1 MSTPLHIPFRKSAP
15 LTPPLSTAIT
25 SYISSK
31 YDQHP
36 DMFKADLATIDKMRS
51 DAVNVRDAHGSEL
64 MKLGAYAAVLSAA
77 SGKFPVDIGADFT
90 WYPALGYNTQRP
102 LTQNNLQFE
111 RANIIYNL
119 ASLYSQLAVS
129 VSRSTSEGLR
139 QACNYFSCAAGT
151 FSHLRTEI
159 IPKMRS
165 LPPED
170 MDVMTLEALENL
182 MLAQA
187 QECFWQK
194 AVMDGMKDS
203 LISKLAAKVNDF
215 YAEARDIA
223 KQSDTVST
231 EWIHHMTAKHHHF
244 AAAAQYRAA
253 CDALEKSKYGEE
265 VARLQ
270 DALKCVNEGLRE
282 ESYVSKVVT
291 ADLKG
296 LKQKIADTLRRAE
309 KDNDLIYLAP
319 VPSKAELA
327 VLQRASMVKPI
338 VPKEIT
344 EASAKLV
351 AGGEYGPPLFQ
362 NLVPFAVHMAG
373 SIYVERR
380 DRAVNNI
387 IEELETLTVQLRETL
402 QSLNLPGS
410 LEALEKPLGLPPGLM
425 AHVQEVRQ
433 AGGVEG
439 LLRAYDDVTKIK
451 SNDKAVYEECVE
463 ILRLEEEE
471 DQKMRQRHG
480 TDRWLRKPSKEVE
493 SNPIKQIEEY
503 GSIIQ
508 SADNSDR
515 LIMEKIRMFEAPL
528 RLMQGSDSGLRDF
541 VPNSSRP
548 KMNVQVDKTATKLR
562 QLLDETSRFESAR
575 RRLIEQIRERGRAD
589 DITQALLTEAGKIE
603 LEQPMKPIEA
613 ADFETLFA
621 ERLRAYDEY
630 QSIKANEQQ
639 KQDSL
644 ATKIKDANT
653 AFVSSRKVDDSLK
666 EREQALQTLETAYAK
681 HQEVIGN
688 LDSGRKFYN
697 DLAKLLA
704 RLQQEAKGFVY
715 ARKYEA
721 EQMEMDITSAMSNLR
736 ISSTPAAAPIAQY
749 QQQPPPQPPVPQPVQ
764 PQAQAAPSRYS
775 TRSQAPTRQSETAT
789 PLPAPQ
795 AQRPLNVPSVPTI
808 QGGGVWT
815 PDQGIRFGPPAGG
828 AGRGR

>member
-15 LTPPLSTAIT
+15 LSPPLSTAIT

-36 DMFKADLATIDKMRS
+36 DMFKTDLATIDRMRA
-51 DAVNVRDAHGSEL
+51 DAVNVREPHASGL
-64 MKLGAYAAVLSAA
+64 TRLGAYAAVLSAA

-102 LTQNNLQFE
+102 ITQNNLQFE

-119 ASLYSQLAVS
+119 AALYSQLAVS
-129 VSRSTSEGLR
+129 VSRNTSEGLKL
-139 QACNYFSCAAGT
+139 ACNYFSFAAGT
-151 FSHLRTEI
+151 LSHLRSEV

-194 AVMDGMKDS
+194 AAMDGMKDA
-203 LISKLAAKVNDF
+203 LIAKLAAQVNDF

-223 KQSDTVST
+223 TQSDAVSA

-253 CDALEKSKYGEE
+253 CDALEKAKYGEE

-270 DALKCVNEGLRE
+270 DALKCANEGLKEAR
-282 ESYVSKVVT
+282 YISKVVIS
-291 ADLKG
+291 DLQG
-296 LKQKIADTLRRAE
+296 LKEKIQDTLKRAE
-309 KDNDLIYLAP
+309 KDNDVIYLDP

-327 VLQRASMVKPI
+327 VLGRRSMVKAA

-344 EASAKLV
+344 EAKEKLV
-351 AGGEYGPPLFQ
+351 VGGEYGPPLFQ
-362 NLVPFAVHMAG
+362 NLVPFAVHIAG

-387 IEELETLTVQLRETL
+387 IDELETLTVQLRETL
-402 QSLNLPGS
+402 SSLNLPGS

-425 AHVQEVRQ
+425 AHVEAVRQ
-433 AGGVEG
+433 AGGVDG

-451 SNDKAVYEECVE
+451 ASDKAVYEESVAM
-463 ILRLEEEE
+463 LRVEEEE
-471 DQKMRQRHG
+471 DQKMRSRHG
-480 TDRWLRKPSKEVE
+480 TDRWLRKPSKEAE
-493 SNPIKQIEEY
+493 GNPIKQIEEY

-548 KMNVQVDKTATKLR
+548 KMNVQVDRTVTKLR
-562 QLLDETSRFESAR
+562 QLLDETSRLESAR
-575 RRLIEQIRERGRAD
+575 RRLIEQIREKGKAD
-589 DITQALLTEAGKIE
+589 DITQALLAEVSKIE
-603 LEQPMKPIEA
+603 QDQPLKPIDA
-613 ADFETLFA
+613 ADFEILFA
-621 ERLRAYDEY
+621 QRLRAYDEY
-630 QSIKANEQQ
+630 QSLQAEEQN
-639 KQDSL
+639 KQDAL
-644 ATKIKDANT
+644 IEKIKEANS
-653 AFVSSRKVDDSLK
+653 AFLASRKVDDSLK
-666 EREQALQTLETAYAK
+666 ERETAIQALETAYTK

-688 LDSGRKFYN
+688 LESGRKFYN

-704 RLQQEAKGFVY
+704 RLQQEAKSFVY
-715 ARKYEA
+715 TRKYEA
-721 EQMEMDITSAMSNLR
+721 EQMEVDITSAMANLR
-736 ISSTPAAAPIAQY
+736 LSSTATAAPVAHY
-749 QQQPPPQPPVPQPVQ
+749 AQQQQRPPPPPQPVLQTPT
-764 PQAQAAPSRYS
+764 RYS
-775 TRSQAPTRQSETAT
+775 TRSQATTRQSENAT

-795 AQRPLNVPSVPTI
+795 AQRPLPVPSVP
-808 QGGGVWT
+808 QVQGGVWT
-815 PDQGIRFGPPAGG
+815 PDQGIRFGPAGG
-828 AGRGR
+828 SGR

>member
-15 LTPPLSTAIT
+15 LAPPLSTAIT

-36 DMFKADLATIDKMRS
+36 DMFKADLATIDRMRS
-51 DAVNVRDAHGSEL
+51 DAVNVREPHASGL
-64 MKLGAYAAVLSAA
+64 TRLGAYAAVLWAA

-102 LTQNNLQFE
+102 ITQNNLQFE
-111 RANIIYNL
+111 RANIIYSL
-119 ASLYSQLAVS
+119 AALYSQLAIS
-129 VSRSTSEGLR
+129 VSRNTSDGLKL
-139 QACNYFSCAAGT
+139 ACNYFSSSAGT
-151 FSHLRTEI
+151 LSHLRSDI

-194 AVMDGMKDS
+194 AAMDGMKDS
-203 LISKLAAKVNDF
+203 LIAKLAAQVNDF

-223 KQSDTVST
+223 TQSDAVST

-265 VARLQ
+265 IARLQ
-270 DALKCVNEGLRE
+270 DALKCANEGLKEAR
-282 ESYVSKVVT
+282 YISKVVI
-291 ADLKG
+291 ADLQG
-296 LKQKIADTLRRAE
+296 LKQKIQDTLKRAE
-309 KDNDLIYLAP
+309 KDNDMIYLCP
-319 VPSKAELA
+319 VPSKAELT
-327 VLQRASMVKPI
+327 VLGRASMVKPV

-344 EASAKLV
+344 EAKEKLV

-362 NLVPFAVHMAG
+362 NLVPFAVHIAG

-387 IEELETLTVQLRETL
+387 IDELETITVQLREAL
-402 QSLNLPGS
+402 QSLSLPGS

-425 AHVQEVRQ
+425 AHVEGVRQ
-433 AGGVEG
+433 SGGVEG
-439 LLRAYDDVTKIK
+439 LLRAYDDVAKIK
-451 SNDKAVYEECVE
+451 ANDKAVYEECIA
-463 ILRLEEEE
+463 ILRAEEEE

-480 TDRWLRKPSKEVE
+480 TERWNRTPSKETE
-493 SNPIKQIEEY
+493 ANPIKQIEEY
-503 GSIIQ
+503 GSIIA

-515 LIMEKIRMFEAPL
+515 LILEKIRMYEAPL
-528 RLMQGSDSGLRDF
+528 RLMQGSDSGLKEF

-548 KMNVQVDKTATKLR
+548 KMNVQVDRTASKLR
-562 QLLDETSRFESAR
+562 QLLDDTSRLESAR
-575 RRLIEQIRERGRAD
+575 KRLMEQIREKGKAD
-589 DITQALLTEAGKIE
+589 DITQALLAEVGKIE
-603 LEQPMKPIEA
+603 QDQPLKPIEA
-613 ADFETLFA
+613 ADFESLFA
-621 ERLRAYDEY
+621 QRLQTYDQY
-630 QSIKANEQQ
+630 HSIHSEEQN
-639 KQDSL
+639 KQDAL
-644 ATKIKDANT
+644 IEKIKEANT
-653 AFVSSRKVDDSLK
+653 AFLASRKGDDSLK
-666 EREQALQTLETAYAK
+666 EREAALQTLETAYSK

-721 EQMEMDITSAMSNLR
+721 EQMEVYVYSFHILGLSTLTCGQGYLIIGHDESQAIVYSSGITGSTLCSAPPASAPAPAA
-736 ISSTPAAAPIAQY
+736 PAAAP
-749 QQQPPPQPPVPQPVQ
+749 
-764 PQAQAAPSRYS
+764 AAP
-775 TRSQAPTRQSETAT
+775 AALVPTPAATTTAT
-789 PLPAPQ
+789 
-795 AQRPLNVPSVPTI
+795 
-808 QGGGVWT
+808 
-815 PDQGIRFGPPAGG
+815 G
-828 AGRGR
+828 ATSATTTATTTA

>member
-15 LTPPLSTAIT
+15 LSPPLSAAIT

-36 DMFKADLATIDKMRS
+36 DMFKADLAAIDRMRT
-51 DAVNVRDAHGSEL
+51 DAVNVREPHASGL
-64 MKLGAYAAVLSAA
+64 ARLGAYAAVLWAA

-102 LTQNNLQFE
+102 ITQNNLQFE
-111 RANIIYNL
+111 RANVIYNL
-119 ASLYSQLAVS
+119 AALYSQLAIS
-129 VSRSTSEGLR
+129 VSRNTGDGLKL
-139 QACNYFSCAAGT
+139 ACNYFSSAAGT
-151 FSHLRTEI
+151 LQHIRLEI

-203 LISKLAAKVNDF
+203 VIAKLAAQVNDF

-223 KQSDTVST
+223 TQSDSIPA

-253 CDALEKSKYGEE
+253 CSALERSRYGEE
-265 VARLQ
+265 IARLQ
-270 DALKCVNEGLRE
+270 DALKCANEGLKEAR
-282 ESYVSKVVT
+282 YVSKVVI
-291 ADLKG
+291 ADLQG
-296 LKQKIADTLRRAE
+296 LKQKIVDTLQRAE
-309 KDNDLIYLAP
+309 KDNDMIYLNH
-319 VPSKAELA
+319 VPSKAELE
-327 VLQRASMVKPI
+327 VLGRASMVKPA

-344 EASAKLV
+344 EAKERLV
-351 AGGEYGPPLFQ
+351 PGGEYGPPLFQ
-362 NLVPFAVHMAG
+362 NLVPFAVHIAG

-380 DRAVNNI
+380 DRAVNTI
-387 IEELETLTVQLRETL
+387 IDELETLTVQLRETL
-402 QSLNLPGS
+402 QSLNLPGA

-425 AHVQEVRQ
+425 AHVEEVRQ

-439 LLRAYDDVTKIK
+439 LLRAYDDVAKIK
-451 SNDKAVYEECVE
+451 ASDKAVYEECVA
-463 ILRLEEEE
+463 ILRAEEEE
-471 DQKMRQRHG
+471 DLKMRQRHG
-480 TDRWLRKPSKEVE
+480 TDRWPRKPSKEAE
-493 SNPIKQIEEY
+493 GNPIKQIEEY

-515 LIMEKIRMFEAPL
+515 LIMEKIRLFEAPL
-528 RLMQGSDSGLRDF
+528 RLMQGPDARLKEF

-548 KMNVQVDKTATKLR
+548 KTNVQVDKTATKLR
-562 QLLDETSRFESAR
+562 QLLDEASRLESAR
-575 RRLIEQIRERGRAD
+575 RRLAEQLREKGKAD
-589 DITQALLTEAGKIE
+589 DITQALLAEVSKIE
-603 LEQPMKPIEA
+603 QDQPLKPIEA

-621 ERLRAYDEY
+621 QRLQAYDEH
-630 QSIKANEQQ
+630 QSIYPAEQA
-639 KQDSL
+639 KQNALID
-644 ATKIKDANT
+644 KIKEANS
-653 AFVSSRKVDDSLK
+653 AFLASRKVDDSLK
-666 EREQALQTLETAYAK
+666 EREQALQTLETAYTK

-704 RLQQEAKGFVY
+704 RLLQEAKSFVY

-721 EQMEMDITSAMSNLR
+721 DQIEVDISSAMTNLR
-736 ISSTPAAAPIAQY
+736 LQSAAAATPQY
-749 QQQPPPQPPVPQPVQ
+749 VQ
-764 PQAQAAPSRYS
+764 PALQPTHYTRTQPSRLV
-775 TRSQAPTRQSETAT
+775 ETPT

-795 AQRPLNVPSVPTI
+795 AQRPLNVPSVP
-808 QGGGVWT
+808 QGGVWT
-815 PDQGIRFGPPAGG
+815 PDQGIRFGPPP
-828 AGRGR
+828 GR

>member
-1 MSTPLHIPFRKSAP
+1 MSTPLQIPFRKSAP

-36 DMFKADLATIDKMRS
+36 DMFKADLAMIDKLRS
-51 DAVNVRDAHGSEL
+51 DAVNVREAHGSGL
-64 MKLGAYAAVLSAA
+64 VKLGAYAAVLSAA
-77 SGKFPVDIGADFT
+77 SGKFPVDIGADFS
-90 WYPALGYNTQRP
+90 WYPALGYYTQRP
-102 LTQNNLQFE
+102 ITQNNLQFE
-111 RANIIYNL
+111 RANVIYNI

-129 VSRSTSEGLR
+129 VSHSTSEGLR
-139 QACNYFSCAAGT
+139 QASNYFSWAAGT
-151 FSHLRTEI
+151 LSHLRTEI

-165 LPPED
+165 LPPDD

-182 MLAQA
+182 MLAQG
-187 QECFWQK
+187 QECYWK
-194 AVMDGMKDS
+194 RAVMDGMKDS
-203 LISKLAAKVNDF
+203 NISKLAAKVNDF
-215 YAEARDIA
+215 YAEARDVA
-223 KQSDTVST
+223 KQSDAIST
-231 EWIHHMTAKHHHF
+231 DWIHHMTAKHHHF
-244 AAAAQYRAA
+244 AAAAQLRAS
-253 CDALEKSKYGEE
+253 CDALEKARYGEE

-282 ESYVSKVVT
+282 ESYVSSVVT
-291 ADLKG
+291 TDLKG
-296 LKQKIADTLRRAE
+296 LKQKIVDTLRRAE

-327 VLQRASMVKPI
+327 VLRRAQMVNPV

-387 IEELETLTVQLRETL
+387 IEELEILTVQLRETL

-451 SNDKAVYEECVE
+451 SNDKAVYQECVE

-493 SNPIKQIEEY
+493 SNPIKQVEEY
-503 GSIIQ
+503 GSMIQ

-515 LIMEKIRMFEAPL
+515 LIMEKIRMYEAPL
-528 RLMQGSDSGLRDF
+528 RLMQGSDSGLREF

-548 KMNVQVDKTATKLR
+548 RMNVQVDKISAKLR

-575 RRLIEQIRERGRAD
+575 KRLIEQIRERGKAD
-589 DITQALLTEAGKIE
+589 DITQALLAEAAKIE
-603 LEQPMKPIEA
+603 LEQPLKPIEA

-630 QSIKANEQQ
+630 QSLKDDEQQ
-639 KQDSL
+639 KQKSL
-644 ATKIKDANT
+644 VTKIKEANT
-653 AFVSSRKVDDSLK
+653 TFVSSRKVDDSLK
-666 EREQALQTLETAYAK
+666 EREQALQTLETAYSK
-681 HQEVIGN
+681 YQEVIGN
-688 LDSGRKFYN
+688 LEAGRTFYN
-697 DLAKLLA
+697 NLAKLLA

-736 ISSTPAAAPIAQY
+736 ISSTPATAPIAQY
-749 QQQPPPQPPVPQPVQ
+749 QQPPQQQPVLPPQP
-764 PQAQAAPSRYS
+764 QAPAASSRYP
-775 TRSQAPTRQSETAT
+775 TRSLPTRQSETAT

-795 AQRPLNVPSVPTI
+795 AQRPLNVPSVPTV
-808 QGGGVWT
+808 QGGIWT

-828 AGRGR
+828 SGRGR

>member
-15 LTPPLSTAIT
+15 LSPPLSTAIT

-36 DMFKADLATIDKMRS
+36 DMFKTDLASIDRLRS
-51 DAVNVRDAHGSEL
+51 DAVNVREPHTSGLAR
-64 MKLGAYAAVLSAA
+64 LGAYAAVLFAA
-77 SGKFPVDIGADFT
+77 AGKFPVDVGADFT

-102 LTQNNLQFE
+102 ITQNNLQFE

-119 ASLYSQLAVS
+119 AALYSQLAIS
-129 VSRSTSEGLR
+129 VSRNTSDGLKL
-139 QACNYFSCAAGT
+139 ACNYFSAAAGT
-151 FSHLRTEI
+151 LSHLRLEI

-194 AVMDGMKDS
+194 AAMDGMKDA
-203 LISKLAAKVNDF
+203 LIAKLAAQVNDF

-223 KQSDTVST
+223 TQSDAVSA

-270 DALKCVNEGLRE
+270 DALKCVNEGLKEAR
-282 ESYVSKVVT
+282 YISKVVIS
-291 ADLKG
+291 DLQG
-296 LKQKIADTLRRAE
+296 LKEKIQDTLKRAE
-309 KDNDLIYLAP
+309 KDNDMIYLDP
-319 VPSKAELA
+319 VPAKAELA
-327 VLQRASMVKPI
+327 VLGRRSMVKAML
-338 VPKEIT
+338 PKEIS
-344 EASAKLV
+344 EAQAKLV
-351 AGGEYGPPLFQ
+351 VGGEYGPPLFQ
-362 NLVPFAVHMAG
+362 NLVPFAVHIAG

-387 IEELETLTVQLRETL
+387 IDELETLTVQLRETL
-402 QSLNLPGS
+402 SSLNLPGS

-425 AHVQEVRQ
+425 THVEQVRQ

-439 LLRAYDDVTKIK
+439 LLRAYDDVNKIK
-451 SNDKAVYEECVE
+451 ASDKAVYEECVE
-463 ILRLEEEE
+463 ILRAEEQE

-480 TDRWLRKPSKEVE
+480 TDRWLRKPSKEAE
-493 SNPIKQIEEY
+493 GNPIQQIEEY

-528 RLMQGSDSGLRDF
+528 RLMQGSDSGLKEF
-541 VPNSSRP
+541 VPNSTRP
-548 KMNVQVDKTATKLR
+548 KMNMQVDKSVTRLR
-562 QLLDETSRFESAR
+562 QLLDETSRLESAR
-575 RRLIEQIRERGRAD
+575 KRLTEQIREKGKAD
-589 DITQALLTEAGKIE
+589 DITQALLAEVGKIE
-603 LEQPMKPIEA
+603 QDQPLKPIDA

-621 ERLRAYDEY
+621 DRLRTYDQY
-630 QSIKANEQQ
+630 QSIQTEEQN
-639 KQDSL
+639 KQDAL
-644 ATKIKDANT
+644 LEKVKEANT
-653 AFVSSRKVDDSLK
+653 AFLASRKVDDSLK
-666 EREQALQTLETAYAK
+666 ERETALQTLETAYTK

-688 LDSGRKFYN
+688 LESGRKFYN

-704 RLQQEAKGFVY
+704 RLQQEAKSFAY
-715 ARKYEA
+715 ARKYDA
-721 EQMEMDITSAMSNLR
+721 EQMEVDITSAMSNLR
-736 ISSTPAAAPIAQY
+736 LSSTAAAAPVAHYAQHR
-749 QQQPPPQPPVPQPVQ
+749 QQQPPPQQPVHST
-764 PQAQAAPSRYS
+764 PGRYS
-775 TRSQAPTRQSETAT
+775 TRSQATRQSETAT

-795 AQRPLNVPSVPTI
+795 AQRPLPVPSVPTV
-808 QGGGVWT
+808 QGGVWT
-815 PDQGIRFGPPAGG
+815 PDQGIRFGPSGSS
-828 AGRGR
+828 GR